1 MFHNITKI
9 INSTTAQDDA
19 PQKKKKRST
28 FTFRNPNW
36 RPPFPSQGTIDQVP
50 RQHLADGD
58 WRRWFSLWNLLTF
71 RFPLLLVLV
80 DFPQASHKK
89 TKTFMIF
96 TNQSLNPWL
105 SLASTI
111 GYPEMMIWWRFPS
124 CDLILFGGH
133 AAKLEIKKTEAG
145 SGGGRISDS
154 WARKTWKGKMRGSK
168 ISEGFYWTYPSW
180 LVLWV
185 IPNSWDLI
193 RWRHSVPVHETK
205 NKNPSGRVIRH
216 GTSRC
221 FFVSFMGLFVST
233 LPPIR
238 AHQSH
243 QGWVQSTRSAILP
256 DRNMKLSKTEC
267 DHLISSDEIHLISK
281 LKNKPWWWKSSCLDS
296 IFFVHWFPCDSLF
309 ISDSMAFLFKDSSL
323 PRASTYPSN
332 CCYGS
337 IIFVSSKNVPFQFEQ
352 EKIPVSES
360 PFGGFTS

>member
-1 MFHNITKI
+1 MM
-9 INSTTAQDDA
+9 
-19 PQKKKKRST
+19 PPKKKRST
-28 FTFRNPNW
+28 FTFHHPNW
-36 RPPFPSQGTIDQVP
+36 RPPFPSQGTIDRVP

-71 RFPLLLVLV
+71 GRWFWFPLTKVPFTV
-80 DFPQASHKK
+80 GFGRFSPSFPQKNKDFHDLYKSKSEPLA
-89 TKTFMIF
+89 F
-96 TNQSLNPWL
+96 L
-105 SLASTI
+105 SII

-185 IPNSWDLI
+185 IRNSWDLI
-193 RWRHSVPVHETK
+193 RLRHSVPVHETK
-205 NKNPSGRVIRH
+205 NKNPSAGVISPDSFHRLS
-216 GTSRC
+216 SRF

-233 LPPIR
+233 LPIR
-238 AHQSH
+238 AHQTH

-256 DRNMKLSKTEC
+256 DRNMKPSKTEC
-267 DHLISSDEIHLISK
+267 SHLISSDEIHWYLSK

-309 ISDSMAFLFKDSSL
+309 ISDSMACLFKDSSPKGL
-323 PRASTYPSN
+323 N
-332 CCYGS
+332 IS
-337 IIFVSSKNVPFQFEQ
+337 IKLLLWIHPQTFHQKM
-352 EKIPVSES
+352 S
-360 PFGGFTS
+360 PFNLNRKKSQFQNFHLVDLHPNLS